1 MQTIVFVFQG
11 GKTTNKKLEEKNT
24 EVINLQTINISICMC
39 LQLIRIHE
47 LPFQKKKYM
56 NQTLKPNPV
65 SQS

>member
-39 LQLIRIHE
+39 L
-47 LPFQKKKYM
+47 
-56 NQTLKPNPV
+56 
-65 SQS
+65 